1 MNLKTVLL
9 SGLFAAGC
17 LTASAQGT
25 AKTEYVFNPHWYVQG
40 QIGGQYTLGERSF
53 NKLLSPNAQVGVG
66 YNFNPVFG
74 LRLAVNGW
82 QSKGG
87 WTFSDKPYAWKYNY
101 VAPALT
107 GHVDLTNLIGGFKP
121 TRLVSVGIFAGIG
134 ANIAFNNDEAAE
146 ANAAIMK
153 ATPNAAREGNAL
165 RYLWADTK
173 TRLLGQFG
181 ANVDFRVNDHLS
193 LGIEFQANTLNDHYN
208 SKKAGNADWYFNGLV
223 GFKYRFGKTYTK
235 RTVAPCCKQEAP
247 VEKPVEK
254 VVEKVVEV
262 PVVKEVAKKEPIRR
276 DVFFTIRSSEI
287 TVAEKQ
293 KVTEIADYLKA
304 NPDAKVTVTGY
315 ADKGTGNATL
325 NDKFASQ
332 RANAVVESLVNE
344 YGISRDRIT
353 SESKG
358 DTVQPYS
365 EDILNR
371 VAICVAE

>member
-1 MNLKTVLL
+1 MKLKNVLL

-17 LTASAQGT
+17 LTASAQE
-25 AKTEYVFNPHWYVQG
+25 ASKTEYVFNPHWYVQG

-53 NKLLSPNAQVGVG
+53 GKLVSPNAQIGVG
-66 YNFNPVFG
+66 YNFNSVFG
-74 LRLAVNGW
+74 LRVAVNAW

-87 WTFSDKPYAWKYNY
+87 WNLAGNSYSWKYNY

-107 GHVDLTNLIGGFKP
+107 GHVDLTNLIGGFKS
-121 TRLVSVGIFAGIG
+121 TRVVSVGIFAGIG
-134 ANIAFNNDEAAE
+134 ANIGFNNDEAAD
-146 ANAAIMK
+146 ANAAILK
-153 ATPNAAREGNAL
+153 NTPNGLRDGNAL

-181 ANVDFRVNDHLS
+181 ANVDFRLTDNWS
-193 LGIEFQANTLNDHYN
+193 LGIELQANTLNDHYN

-235 RTVAPCCKQEAP
+235 RTVAPCCKQE
-247 VEKPVEK
+247 KPVEK
-254 VVEKVVEV
+254 IVEKVVEV
-262 PVVKEVAKKEPIRR
+262 PVVKEVTKKEPLRR
-276 DVFFTIRSSEI
+276 DVFFTIRSSEVNI
-287 TVAEKQ
+287 AEMQKVREVAE
-293 KVTEIADYLKA
+293 YMKA

-325 NDKFASQ
+325 NEKFAAQ
-332 RANAVVESLVNE
+332 RANAVVEALVKN

-358 DTVQPYS
+358 DTEQPYS